1 MTIKTNQTSRSFED
15 ASIYEYGIGADITLI
30 GNAEASRASRFI
42 GHPFK
47 IDESMT
53 IIYDQ
58 GEVIFNINMQQYH
71 IKAPAVIVVMTGQTC
86 ELISYSNDLRCRII
100 AMSRFFTDNM
110 FESLT
115 SKSQGFFASMLENPI
130 LGDENDTYV
139 FNQYYEMLQ
148 NIAKSPLSEFKIE
161 AARHLTLAMFYGYSY
176 TKHKVSNNLKGTDRQ
191 IEIYTLFL
199 NALNSNFK
207 TEREVR
213 FYADK
218 LCVTAKHLSHVVKE
232 VVGKSALDIIEE
244 YVITESKALLLSTNM
259 SIQQIGENLNF
270 PSQSVF
276 GKYFRRITGIS
287 PSEYRKIKSRFVT
300 TSISE

>member
-1 MTIKTNQTSRSFED
+1 MTDITNQNSRSFED
-15 ASIYEYGIGADITLI
+15 ASIYKYGIGADITLI

-47 IDESMT
+47 IDKSMT
-53 IIYDQ
+53 IICDQ

-71 IKAPAVIVVMTGQTC
+71 IKAPAVIVVISGQTC

-100 AMSRFFTDNM
+100 TMSRFFTDNM

-115 SKSQGFFASMLENPI
+115 SKSQGLFASILENPI

-176 TKHKVSNNLKGTDRQ
+176 TKHQVSNNLKGTDRQ
-191 IEIYTLFL
+191 IEIYTSFL
-199 NALNSNFK
+199 NALKANFK

-213 FYADK
+213 FYADR
-218 LCVTAKHLSHVVKE
+218 LCVTAKHLSQVVKD
-232 VVGKSALDIIEE
+232 VTGRTALDIIEE
-244 YVITESKALLLSTNM
+244 YVITESKALLLSTSM
-259 SIQQIGENLNF
+259 SIQQIGDNLNF

-276 GKYFRRITGIS
+276 GKYFKRITAVS
-287 PSEYRKIKSRFVT
+287 PSEYRKTNNGFATLSV
-300 TSISE
+300 SV

>member
-1 MTIKTNQTSRSFED
+1 MTDRTNQNSRSFED

-58 GEVIFNINMQQYH
+58 GEVVFNINMQQYH
-71 IKAPAVIVVMTGQTC
+71 IKAPAVIVVISGQTC

-115 SKSQGFFASMLENPI
+115 SKSQGLFASILENPI

-191 IEIYTLFL
+191 IEIYTSFL
-199 NALNSNFK
+199 NVLNANFK
-207 TEREVR
+207 REREVR
-213 FYADK
+213 FYADR

-270 PSQSVF
+270 PSLSVF

>member
-1 MTIKTNQTSRSFED
+1 MTDRTNQNSRSFED

-30 GNAEASRASRFI
+30 GNAETSRASRFI

-71 IKAPAVIVVMTGQTC
+71 IKAPAVIVVISGQTC

-100 AMSRFFTDNM
+100 AMSRFFTDNL

-115 SKSQGFFASMLENPI
+115 SKSQGLFASILENPI

>member
-1 MTIKTNQTSRSFED
+1 MTDRTNQNSRSFKD

-71 IKAPAVIVVMTGQTC
+71 IKAPAVIVVISGQTC

-100 AMSRFFTDNM
+100 TMSRFFTDNM

-115 SKSQGFFASMLENPI
+115 SKSQGLFASILENPI

>member
-1 MTIKTNQTSRSFED
+1 MIDTTIN
-15 ASIYEYGIGADITLI
+15 EYRIGDDVILI
-30 GNAEASRASRFI
+30 GDAGAERASRYI

-47 IDESMT
+47 IEESMT
-53 IIYDQ
+53 IIYDK
-58 GEVIFNINMQQYH
+58 GEVVFNINMQQYH
-71 IKAPAVIVVMTGQTC
+71 FKAPAVIVVMTGQTC
-86 ELISYSNDLRCRII
+86 ELVSYSNDLRSRAI

-110 FESLT
+110 FENLAG
-115 SKSQGFFASMLENPI
+115 KSQGIIASLLGNPI
-130 LGDENDTYV
+130 LGDENDIYV
-139 FNQYYEMLQ
+139 FNQYYELLR
-148 NIAKSPLSEFKIE
+148 NIAKSPLSDFKIE

-176 TKHKVSNNLKGTDRQ
+176 TKHRVINNFKGTDRQ
-191 IEIYTLFL
+191 KEIYTSFL
-199 NALNSNFK
+199 NVLNANFK
-207 TEREVR
+207 KEREVR

-232 VVGKSALDIIEE
+232 VVGRSPLDIIEE
-244 YVITESKALLLSTNM
+244 YVVTESKALLLSTNM

-300 TSISE
+300 TSLSE

>member
-1 MTIKTNQTSRSFED
+1 MTDRTNQNSRSFED

-30 GNAEASRASRFI
+30 GNAEASRVSRYI

-58 GEVIFNINMQQYH
+58 GEVILNINMQQYH
-71 IKAPAVIVVMTGQTC
+71 IKAPAVIVVISGHTC
-86 ELISYSNDLRCRII
+86 ELISYSIDLRCRVI

-115 SKSQGFFASMLENPI
+115 SKSQGLFASILENPI

-191 IEIYTLFL
+191 IEIYTSFL
-199 NALNSNFK
+199 NVLNANFK
-207 TEREVR
+207 REREVC

-218 LCVTAKHLSHVVKE
+218 LCMTAKHLSQVVKD
-232 VVGKSALDIIEE
+232 VTGKTALNIIEE
-244 YVITESKALLLSTNM
+244 YVITESKALLLSTSM
-259 SIQQIGENLNF
+259 
-270 PSQSVF
+270 
-276 GKYFRRITGIS
+276 
-287 PSEYRKIKSRFVT
+287 
-300 TSISE
+300 

>member
-1 MTIKTNQTSRSFED
+1 MMINTTIN
-15 ASIYEYGIGADITLI
+15 EYRIGDDVILI
-30 GNAEASRASRFI
+30 GNADASRASRYI

-47 IDESMT
+47 IEESMT

-58 GEVIFNINMQQYH
+58 GEVLFNINMQQYH

-86 ELISYSNDLRCRII
+86 ELINYSNDLRCRVI

-110 FESLT
+110 FENLA
-115 SKSQGFFASMLENPI
+115 SKSQGIIASLLGNPI

-148 NIAKSPLSEFKIE
+148 NIAKSPLSDFKIE

-176 TKHKVSNNLKGTDRQ
+176 TKHQVSNNLKGTDRQ
-191 IEIYTLFL
+191 IEIYTSFL
-199 NALNSNFK
+199 NVLNANFK
-207 TEREVR
+207 REREVC

-218 LCVTAKHLSHVVKE
+218 LCMTAKHLSQVVKDIT
-232 VVGKSALDIIEE
+232 GRTALDIIEE
-244 YVITESKALLLSTNM
+244 YVITESKALLLSTSM
-259 SIQQIGENLNF
+259 SIQQICDNLNF

-276 GKYFRRITGIS
+276 GKYFKRITALS
-287 PSEYRKIKSRFVT
+287 PSEYRKINSRST
-300 TSISE
+300 TLSESV

>member
-1 MTIKTNQTSRSFED
+1 MTIETSQDSRFFEE
-15 ASIYEYGIGADITLI
+15 ASICEYGIGADVTLI
-30 GNAEASRASRFI
+30 ANADASRASRFV

-47 IDESMT
+47 IDKSMT
-53 IIYDQ
+53 IICDH

-71 IKAPAVIVVMTGQTC
+71 IKAPAVIVVISGQTC
-86 ELISYSNDLRCRII
+86 ELISCSNDLRCRII

-115 SKSQGFFASMLENPI
+115 SKSHGLFASILENPI

-148 NIAKSPLSEFKIE
+148 NIAKSPLTEFKIE
-161 AARHLTLAMFYGYSY
+161 AAQHLTLAMFYGYSY
-176 TKHKVSNNLKGTDRQ
+176 TKHRVTNNLKGTDRQ
-191 IEIYTLFL
+191 KEIYTSFL
-199 NALNSNFK
+199 NVLNANFK
-207 TEREVR
+207 KEREVC

-232 VVGKSALDIIEE
+232 VVGRSPLDIIEE
-244 YVITESKALLLSTNM
+244 YVVTESKALLLSTNM

-300 TSISE
+300 TSLSE

>member
-1 MTIKTNQTSRSFED
+1 MTDRTNQNSRSFED

-58 GEVIFNINMQQYH
+58 GEVVFNINMQQYH
-71 IKAPAVIVVMTGQTC
+71 IKAPAVIVVISGQTC

-115 SKSQGFFASMLENPI
+115 SKSQGLFASILENPI

-270 PSQSVF
+270 PSLSVF

>member
-1 MTIKTNQTSRSFED
+1 MTDRTNQNSRSSED

-71 IKAPAVIVVMTGQTC
+71 IKAPAVIVVISGQTC

-115 SKSQGFFASMLENPI
+115 SKSQGLSASILENPI

-191 IEIYTLFL
+191 IKIYTSFL
-199 NALNSNFK
+199 NVLNANFK
-207 TEREVR
+207 KEREVC

-218 LCVTAKHLSHVVKE
+218 LCMTAKHLSQVVKD
-232 VVGKSALDIIEE
+232 VTGKTALNIIEE
-244 YVITESKALLLSTNM
+244 YVITESKALLLSTSM
-259 SIQQIGENLNF
+259 SIQQICDNLNF

-276 GKYFRRITGIS
+276 GKYFKRITALS
-287 PSEYRKIKSRFVT
+287 PSEYRKINSRST
-300 TSISE
+300 TLSESV